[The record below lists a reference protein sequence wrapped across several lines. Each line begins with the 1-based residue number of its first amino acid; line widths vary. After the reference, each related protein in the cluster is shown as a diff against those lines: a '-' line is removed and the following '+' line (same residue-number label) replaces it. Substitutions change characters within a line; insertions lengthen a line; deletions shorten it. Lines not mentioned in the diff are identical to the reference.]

1 MNMYKSMALLELV
14 LGGALLYFA
23 KDAPKGAPK
32 YVHYIAGGYFLLG
45 AYYNATGRIQIT
57 G

>member
-1 MNMYKSMALLELV
+1 MALLELG

-45 AYYNATGRIQIT
+45 AYYNATGRIRIT